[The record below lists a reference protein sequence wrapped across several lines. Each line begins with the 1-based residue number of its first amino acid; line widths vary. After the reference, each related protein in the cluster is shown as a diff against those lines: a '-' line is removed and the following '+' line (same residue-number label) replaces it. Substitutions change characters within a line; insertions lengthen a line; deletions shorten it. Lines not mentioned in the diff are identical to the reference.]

1 MEIIG
6 KVMLALPK
14 KGGVSQKGN
23 KWALQK
29 FVIKEEG
36 KQYPQ
41 SAVVEVFGEDKINEF
56 NLRVGENVK
65 VQFSIDADEFNDN
78 WYNRLRVFAVERVDG
93 TAQPQPQQQKRN
105 YLKKGGV
112 PVEEEQPEQDKL
124 PF

>member
-1 MEIIG
+1 
-6 KVMLALPK
+6 MLALPK

-41 SAVVEVFGEDKINEF
+41 TAVVEVFGEDKINEF